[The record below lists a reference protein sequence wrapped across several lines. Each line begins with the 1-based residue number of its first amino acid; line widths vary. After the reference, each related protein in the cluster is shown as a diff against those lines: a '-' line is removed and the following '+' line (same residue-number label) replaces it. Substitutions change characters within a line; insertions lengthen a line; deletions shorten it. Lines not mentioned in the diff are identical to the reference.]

1 MGQKKEKEDKKVK
14 KYLIIIAIL
23 YALGISIKCIFSSWW
38 NIILLVLILC
48 TAIWCFYRKKKE
60 QTYKRGTF
68 LIILFALLLAW
79 KVLPCA
85 WHTHLTIV
93 EETPEDQKQ
102 RELEEE
108 AALKKFEEDERRAQE
123 ERDRLAAKREA
134 EERNKPKPKPE
145 PKKPAT
151 PLYNY
156 EEDKDCRDFSSST
169 EATSF
174 MKASKAAGFGD
185 HRLDYNHDGIACN

>member
-1 MGQKKEKEDKKVK
+1 MGQKNDNEDKKVK
-14 KYLIIIAIL
+14 KWLIILALLYVLAISL
-23 YALGISIKCIFSSWW
+23 KCIVGSWW
-38 NIILLVLILC
+38 NIILLILILC
-48 TAIWCFYRKKKE
+48 TAIWCYKRKKK
-60 QTYKRGTF
+60 QQAYKRGTF
-68 LIILFALLLAW
+68 LILLFALLLAW
-79 KVLPCA
+79 KVIPCA

-108 AALKKFEEDERRAQE
+108 AAIKKFEEEQKRAKE

-134 EERNKPKPKPE
+134 EEKNKPQSKPE
-145 PKKPAT
+145 SKPAAIV
-151 PLYNY
+151 YNFKK
-156 EEDKDCRDFSSST
+156 DKDCSDFSNST
-169 EATSF
+169 EATAF

>member
-1 MGQKKEKEDKKVK
+1 MGQKNDNEDKKVK
-14 KYLIIIAIL
+14 KWLIILVLLYVLAISL
-23 YALGISIKCIFSSWW
+23 KCIVGSWW
-38 NIILLVLILC
+38 NIILLILILC
-48 TAIWCFYRKKKE
+48 TAIWCYKRKKKQ
-60 QTYKRGTF
+60 QTHKRGTF
-68 LIILFALLLAW
+68 LILLFALLLTW
-79 KVLPCA
+79 KVIPCA

-108 AALKKFEEDERRAQE
+108 AALKKFEEEQKRAQE

-134 EERNKPKPKPE
+134 EEKNKPQPKPE
-145 PKKPAT
+145 PKPAG
-151 PLYNY
+151 PVYNFK
-156 EEDKDCRDFSSST
+156 EDKDCSDFSNST
-169 EATSF
+169 EATAF